1 MIEVSFGAF
10 VVFGIIWAIQIL
22 IMLEMLSI
30 ARETRAQLHTAVKK
44 FAVEFNALRKSHED
58 HIAGKPTS
66 DADAPRLRRRST
78 DIADWVTDSGI
89 GDGLV
94 RKTT

>member
-30 ARETRAQLHTAVKK
+30 ARETRAQLHTAVGK
-44 FAVEFNALRKSHED
+44 FAVEFNALRQSHED
-58 HIAGKPTS
+58 HVAGKPES
-66 DADAPRLRRRST
+66 DSGIQRLRRRST

-89 GDGLV
+89 GNSGTRV
-94 RKTT
+94 AQ

>member
-30 ARETRAQLHTAVKK
+30 ARETRTQLHTAVKK
-44 FAVEFNALRKSHED
+44 FAGEFTTLRQSHEA
-58 HIAGKPTS
+58 HVAGLPEPATVQ
-66 DADAPRLRRRST
+66 PRRRST
-78 DIADWVTDSGI
+78 DIADWVVESGI
-89 GDGLV
+89 GNGIT
-94 RKTT
+94 RSAP

>member
-30 ARETRAQLHTAVKK
+30 SRETRAQLHTAVGK
-44 FAVEFNALRKSHED
+44 FAVEFNTLRQSHEN
-58 HIAGKPTS
+58 HLAGKPEP
-66 DADAPRLRRRST
+66 DAVVQRPRRRST

-89 GDGLV
+89 GNSGTQAA
-94 RKTT
+94 R

>member
-44 FAVEFNALRKSHED
+44 FAVEFNTLRQSHED
-58 HIAGKPTS
+58 HIAGKPET
-66 DADAPRLRRRST
+66 DAPRLRRRST
-78 DIADWVTDSGI
+78 DIADWVTDSGL
-89 GDGLV
+89 GDGLA
-94 RKTT
+94 RKTS

>member
-30 ARETRAQLHTAVKK
+30 ARETRAQLHVAVKK
-44 FAVEFNALRKSHED
+44 FAVEFNALRQSHED
-58 HIAGKPTS
+58 HVAGKPAS
-66 DADAPRLRRRST
+66 DADASRFKRRST

-94 RKTT
+94 RKTS

>member
-1 MIEVSFGAF
+1 MIEVSYGAF

-22 IMLEMLSI
+22 IMLEMLAI
-30 ARETRAQLHTAVKK
+30 ARETRSQLHTAVKK
-44 FAVEFNALRKSHED
+44 FAIEFNALRQSHED
-58 HIAGKPTS
+58 HIAGKPIAGVDDS
-66 DADAPRLRRRST
+66 RLKRRST

-94 RKTT
+94 RKTS

>member
-44 FAVEFNALRKSHED
+44 FAVEFNALRQAHED
-58 HIAGKPTS
+58 HIAGKPET
-66 DADAPRLRRRST
+66 DADDSRFKRRST
-78 DIADWVTDSGI
+78 DIADWVTDSSI
-89 GDGLV
+89 GDGIV
-94 RKTT
+94 RKPA

>member
-44 FAVEFNALRKSHED
+44 FAVEFNTLRQSHED

-94 RKTT
+94 RKTA

>member
-30 ARETRAQLHTAVKK
+30 ARETRAQLHVAVKK
-44 FAVEFNALRKSHED
+44 FAVEFDSLRESHEA
-58 HIAGKPTS
+58 HVAGKEDPHQQT
-66 DADAPRLRRRST
+66 RRRRST
-78 DIADWVTDSGI
+78 DIADWVVDSGI
-89 GDGLV
+89 GNAGTQAA
-94 RKTT
+94 R

>member
-10 VVFGIIWAIQIL
+10 AVFGIIWAIQIL

-44 FAVEFNALRKSHED
+44 FAVEFNALRQAHED
-58 HIAGKPTS
+58 HIAGKPT
-66 DADAPRLRRRST
+66 ADVDDSRLKRRST

-89 GDGLV
+89 GNGIV
-94 RKTT
+94 RKPA

>member
-66 DADAPRLRRRST
+66 FDDAPRLRRRST

>member
-1 MIEVSFGAF
+1 MIENSFGAF
-10 VVFGIIWAIQIL
+10 VVFGIVWAIHIL

-30 ARETRAQLHTAVKK
+30 ARETRAQLHVAVKK
-44 FAVEFNALRKSHED
+44 FAVEFNALRQSHED

-66 DADAPRLRRRST
+66 DANAQRLRRRST

-94 RKTT
+94 RKTS

>member
-10 VVFGIIWAIQIL
+10 VVFGIIWAIQLFAI
-22 IMLEMLSI
+22 LEMLSI
-30 ARETRAQLHTAVKK
+30 TRETRSQLHTAVKK
-44 FAVEFNALRKSHED
+44 FAVEFNTLRQSHED

>member
-10 VVFGIIWAIQIL
+10 AVFGIIWAIQIL

-30 ARETRAQLHTAVKK
+30 ARETRAQLHIAVKK
-44 FAVEFNALRKSHED
+44 FAVEFNALRQSHED
-58 HIAGKPTS
+58 HVAGKSPS
-66 DADAPRLRRRST
+66 NADAPRLRRRST

-89 GDGLV
+89 GDGIM
-94 RKTT
+94 RKTA